1 MCGIS
6 ILNLEE
12 GRNALLGKEVWT
24 PEGHGSILRFYPWEF
39 KWLDNPT
46 YKGWKVEVLVDG
58 LGPTDFDPL
67 YVALH
72 PDDVIEDG
80 YIEE

>member
-1 MCGIS
+1 
-6 ILNLEE
+6 
-12 GRNALLGKEVWT
+12 
-24 PEGHGSILRFYPWEF
+24 LRFYPWEF